1 MLRRKG
7 ELSPG
12 EIDRGWSFQVAL
24 SSEVGMGLEA
34 QAAMAAFCKKLLR
47 CNREHSVFHEDQ
59 HTTCTV
65 SL

>member
-1 MLRRKG
+1 MSRRKG

-12 EIDRGWSFQVAL
+12 EIDRGWPFQVEL
-24 SSEVGMGLEA
+24 SSEVGTGLEA

-47 CNREHSVFHEDQ
+47 CNRGHSVFHEDQ
-59 HTTCTV
+59 HTTCTI